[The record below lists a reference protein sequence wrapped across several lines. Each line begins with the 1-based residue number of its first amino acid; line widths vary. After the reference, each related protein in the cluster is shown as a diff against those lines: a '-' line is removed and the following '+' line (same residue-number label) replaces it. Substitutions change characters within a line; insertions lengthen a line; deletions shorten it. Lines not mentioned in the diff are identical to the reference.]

1 MSKDEIRELLTDFV
15 KYQISYLTSHDDI
28 KLEPIVESLVA
39 QMMVDT
45 KMCYL
50 LEIKES
56 EDYDSSRID

>member
-1 MSKDEIRELLTDFV
+1 MSKDEIQELLTDFV

-28 KLEPIVESLVA
+28 KLEPIIESLVE
-39 QMMVDT
+39 QMLVDT